1 MSSSD
6 EKDLK
11 KEIEHVELGH
21 MGQPLDAEEIQ
32 HRKEMI
38 AQHGDVDLA
47 AKILE
52 EAGSVEWSDQDDKRV
67 LRMIDIYVMIPMAIG
82 EWTAG
87 IRLTKRIADDRLVNP
102 LDLVD
107 QSLFLPA
114 IGRYRACYGSCRI
127 LRQYLTIS
135 NVTLL

>member
-52 EAGSVEWSDQDDKRV
+52 EAGSVEWSDKDDKRV

-82 EWTAG
+82 EWRAG
-87 IRLTKRIADDRLVNP
+87 YQADETNR
-102 LDLVD
+102 
-107 QSLFLPA
+107 
-114 IGRYRACYGSCRI
+114 
-127 LRQYLTIS
+127 
-135 NVTLL
+135 